1 MKKILISFSGGLDST
16 TLLAY
21 CLNEGMEVHA
31 VSFSYGSKHNKYE
44 NEAAKRIIEHY
55 KIPFHFFDLTS
66 IFNSFQSS
74 LLQSGG
80 PIPEGHYQAESMR
93 QTVVPARNMIF
104 ISILTGLA
112 ESLKIPIIGLGVHA
126 GDHFIYP
133 DCRPG
138 FIRPIRKAIFEA
150 TDNSVQL
157 FTPFLMLTKKEIID
171 LSWSIVDE
179 IPYHLTRTCYKD
191 QEKACGVCGSCQE
204 RLEAFKLVG
213 IPDPIQYEVK
223 EV

>member
-55 KIPFHFFDLTS
+55 EIPFHFFDLTP

-112 ESLKIPIIGLGVHA
+112 ESLRIPIIGLGVHA

-150 TDNSVQL
+150 TDNAVEL
-157 FTPFLMLTKKEIID
+157 FTPFIYLTKKEIIE
-171 LSWSIVDE
+171 LSKSFFDE
-179 IPYHLTRTCYKD
+179 VPYHLTRTCYKD

-204 RLEAFKLVG
+204 RLEAFNLAG
-213 IPDPIQYEVK
+213 IPDPIKYEAK
-223 EV
+223 EE